1 MRIYATLYSLEN
13 KIQRTG
19 RKNRIHSNSPFADFL
34 EIKQLNNINTS
45 TMLATALSL
54 LLRILS
60 NPIGNVFQKKL
71 TEKQNHPLLVNFLT
85 FFILSILCII
95 PAWQLD
101 WKQVPLHSWYY
112 GIIAGIFGAAG
123 NGLLVKALQG
133 GDLSILGPINSY
145 KSVVGILIGIIFLH
159 EIPNIWG
166 IIGIVLII
174 YGSYFVLDTMEE
186 HFSWALLRNK
196 EIQYRI
202 WAMILTA
209 IEAIF
214 IKKVILYSS
223 TTISF
228 FFWCWFGAFFSFVL
242 LFCFKVHFPKEL
254 KKIKY
259 SHLPMY
265 GLLVL
270 CIGTMQ
276 YTTNYVFSHM
286 NVGYSLALFQ
296 LSTIVS
302 IILGNKIFK
311 EQNIKKKLL
320 GAIVM
325 VVGSIVII
333 MLN

>member
-1 MRIYATLYSLEN
+1 M
-13 KIQRTG
+13 
-19 RKNRIHSNSPFADFL
+19 
-34 EIKQLNNINTS
+34 
-45 TMLATALSL
+45 
-54 LLRILS
+54 
-60 NPIGNVFQKKL
+60 
-71 TEKQNHPLLVNFLT
+71 VNFLT